1 MIRFKWHTHSL
12 KQLVL
17 LAFFLAAI
25 PLAIL
30 IFQSGNALVDQSER
44 SRTLAREMLQSSQQ
58 TEELRILAEDV
69 TRAARQYEIVKR
81 PELRNRLEQQ
91 LDAYRALLQKLR
103 LPPQLSPTANNLD
116 DLLDSLSLQAEDEAA
131 PHFEPADLDRLITS
145 TQELIS
151 AIDQMFNSR
160 LAELEQQV
168 KAEQQRTGWQAS
180 ALMLAST
187 ILILF
192 FSARINRPVQH
203 LIQHIRALG
212 EGERNPSP
220 QLSGPVELVQ
230 VNEQLNWLAERLTA
244 LEEDKARFLRHISHE
259 LKTPLTTL
267 REGADILSEEL
278 AGPLTKNQHEIVHL
292 LQQNSITLQEL
303 IEQLLDYN
311 RLQQPH
317 RLQIETVAIHSLLE
331 RIIAPFKLQIEQKKL
346 QLELELN
353 NIDAWDTDA
362 HMLQRILANLISNA
376 VHYSN
381 EGGTICI
388 KTCQTGSELELE
400 VANTG
405 PQIPDTDIPQ
415 LFEPFYQGKNRRRG
429 PLKGSGIGLSIAAQ
443 ASNALNAQLQVSR
456 NSDGW
461 VAFSLLLP
469 SLEH

>member
-1 MIRFKWHTHSL
+1 MIRLKWHTHSL

-44 SRTLAREMLQSSQQ
+44 GRSLAREMLQSSQQ
-58 TEELRILAEDV
+58 TEELRILAEDI
-69 TRAARQYEIVKR
+69 TRAARQFEIVKR
-81 PELRNRLEQQ
+81 SEL
-91 LDAYRALLQKLR
+91 
-103 LPPQLSPTANNLD
+103 
-116 DLLDSLSLQAEDEAA
+116 
-131 PHFEPADLDRLITS
+131 LDRLELQLESFRTLLKQLNLPESLAASALELGTLLNNISQQAQNVTSPHFTPDDLDQLITL
-145 TQELIS
+145 TQNLIREIGRS
-151 AIDQMFNSR
+151 FNYR
-160 LAELEQQV
+160 LTELEQQV
-168 KAEQQRTGWQAS
+168 KTEQLRTALQAT
-180 ALMLAST
+180 ALMLVSM

-192 FSARINRPVQH
+192 FSARINRPVQQ

-212 EGERNPSP
+212 EGERNRYPR
-220 QLSGPVELVQ
+220 LSGPVELVQ
-230 VNEQLNWLAERLTA
+230 VNEQLNWLAERLIA

-278 AGPLTKNQHEIVHL
+278 AGPLTKNQSEIVNL
-292 LQQNSITLQEL
+292 LRQNSITLQEL

-317 RLQIETVAIHSLLE
+317 RLQIETIVLKSLLD
-331 RIIAPFKLQIEQKKL
+331 RIITPFQLQIDQKKL
-346 QLELELN
+346 KLELELN
-353 NIDAWDTDA
+353 NIHGWNTDA
-362 HMLQRILANLISNA
+362 HMLQRIVANLISNA
-376 VHYSN
+376 VHYSDQ
-381 EGGTICI
+381 GGTICI
-388 KTCQTGSELELE
+388 SACQKGSVLELE

-405 PQIPDTDIPQ
+405 PQIPETDIPQ

-429 PLKGSGIGLSIAAQ
+429 PLKGSGIGLSIASQ
-443 ASNALNAQLQVSR
+443 ASTALGAKLKVSR

-461 VAFSLLLP
+461 VAFSLFLP

>member
-12 KQLVL
+12 KQLIL

-25 PLAIL
+25 PLAVL

-44 SRTLAREMLQSSQQ
+44 ARNLAREMLQSSQQ
-58 TEELRILAEDV
+58 TEELRILAEDI
-69 TRAARQYEIVKR
+69 TRSARQYEIVKR
-81 PELRNRLEQQ
+81 QELRHRLEQQ
-91 LDAYRALLQKLR
+91 LQACRNLLRQLR
-103 LPPQLSPTANNLD
+103 LTNPVSSSAARLD
-116 DLLDSLSLQAEDEAA
+116 SLLDSIGRQATNETA
-131 PHFEPADLDRLITS
+131 PHFEPAALERLLTI
-145 TQELIS
+145 TQELIQ
-151 AIDQMFNSR
+151 AIDRTFNSR

-168 KAEQQRTGWQAS
+168 KAEQQRTVWQAS
-180 ALMLAST
+180 ALILAST
-187 ILILF
+187 VLILF

-203 LIQHIRALG
+203 LIRHIRALG
-212 EGERNPSP
+212 EGGRKPSP

-278 AGPLTKNQHEIVHL
+278 AGPLTKNQQEIVRL

-317 RLQIETVAIHSLLE
+317 LLRKETVAIPSLLD
-331 RIIAPFKLQIEQKKL
+331 RIIAPFQLQIEQKQL
-346 QLELELN
+346 QLKLELN
-353 NIDAWDTDA
+353 NIDYWDTDA

-376 VHYSN
+376 VHYSTQ
-381 EGGTICI
+381 GGTICI
-388 KTCQTGSELELE
+388 KACQTGSVLELE

-405 PQIPDTDIPQ
+405 PEIPDTDIPQ
-415 LFEPFYQGKNRRRG
+415 LFEPFYQGQNRRRG

-443 ASNALNAQLQVSR
+443 ACSALNAELQISR

>member
-1 MIRFKWHTHSL
+1 MIRLKWHTHSL

-17 LAFFLAAI
+17 LAFFLAAV
-25 PLAIL
+25 PLAVL

-44 SRTLAREMLQSSQQ
+44 ARNLAREMLQSSQQ
-58 TEELRILAEDV
+58 TEELRILTEDI

-81 PELRNRLEQQ
+81 PELRSRLEHQ
-91 LDAYRALLQKLR
+91 LQACTTLLQQLR
-103 LPPQLSPTANNLD
+103 LPNALSPAASRIHT
-116 DLLDSLSLQAEDEAA
+116 LLDSIGEQARNAAA
-131 PHFEPADLDRLITS
+131 PHFEPTDLDRLITT
-145 TQELIS
+145 TQTLIQ
-151 AIDQMFNSR
+151 AIDRAFNAR
-160 LAELEQQV
+160 LADLEQQV
-168 KAEQQRTGWQAS
+168 KAEQQRTAWQAT

-203 LIQHIRALG
+203 LIRHIRELG
-212 EGERNPSP
+212 EGERKPSP
-220 QLSGPVELVQ
+220 ELSGPVELVQ

-278 AGPLTKNQHEIVHL
+278 AGPLTKNQHEIVNL

-317 RLQIETVAIHSLLE
+317 RLQIETIAIPSLLE
-331 RIIAPFKLQIEQKKL
+331 RIIAPFQLQIEQKQL

-353 NIDAWDTDA
+353 NINSWDTDA

-381 EGGTICI
+381 QGGTICI
-388 KTCQTGSELELE
+388 KTCPAGSVLEIE

-415 LFEPFYQGKNRRRG
+415 LFEPFYQGQNRRRG

-443 ASNALNAQLQVSR
+443 ASSALNARLHVSR

-461 VAFSLLLP
+461 VAFSLFLP